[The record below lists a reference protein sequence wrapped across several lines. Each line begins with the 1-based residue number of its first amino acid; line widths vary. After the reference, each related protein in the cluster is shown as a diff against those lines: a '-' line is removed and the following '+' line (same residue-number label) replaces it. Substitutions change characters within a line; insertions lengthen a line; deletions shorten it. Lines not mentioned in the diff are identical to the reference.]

1 MATVVRLD
9 FMVNWHDSIQIS
21 HEVSL
26 SWKPLVYLRGFYNKY
41 LFENKRRKRKL
52 SSVDRLGR

>member
-21 HEVSL
+21 KEVSL
-26 SWKPLVYLRGFYNKY
+26 SLKPLVYLRGF
-41 LFENKRRKRKL
+41 L
-52 SSVDRLGR
+52 

>member
-21 HEVSL
+21 
-26 SWKPLVYLRGFYNKY
+26 LVVQY
-41 LFENKRRKRKL
+41 LF
-52 SSVDRLGR
+52 V

>member
-26 SWKPLVYLRGFYNKY
+26 SWKPLVYLRGFLQNICLKIKDAK
-41 LFENKRRKRKL
+41 EN
-52 SSVDRLGR
+52 

>member
-9 FMVNWHDSIQIS
+9 FVVNWHDSIQIS
-21 HEVSL
+21 LEVSL
-26 SWKPLVYLRGFYNKY
+26 SLKPLVYLMSFIKD

-52 SSVDRLGR
+52 SSIDRLGQ